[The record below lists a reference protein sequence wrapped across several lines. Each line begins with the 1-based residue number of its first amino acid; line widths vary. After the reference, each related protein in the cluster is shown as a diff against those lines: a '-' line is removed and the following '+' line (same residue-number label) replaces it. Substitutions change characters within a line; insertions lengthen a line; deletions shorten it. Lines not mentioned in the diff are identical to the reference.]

1 MFTGNVLCVYCRCQI
16 SFSGN
21 KISYQNQR
29 CANHNREHQ
38 FPGMHITIEEINN
51 DISNLKNLPVS
62 SKQNSASTPF
72 KHPSTTNSAITTN
85 PKSINSQTI
94 ERKNI
99 LTNDNKTAI
108 RQNIPVPPLLN
119 NNLGNFF
126 AYNVF
131 NNMYDSI
138 SIAIK

>member
-16 SFSGN
+16 SFTGN

-51 DISNLKNLPVS
+51 NISNLKNLPVS

-72 KHPSTTNSAITTN
+72 KYPSTTNSATTTN
-85 PKSINSQTI
+85 PKIINSQTI

-131 NNMYDSI
+131 NNMYDS
-138 SIAIK
+138 KYF